1 MGEPVRVGIIGAG
14 MIAQVMHLPHLL
26 ELHEQFEVTSLCDL
40 STGTVRAVAQRFAVP
55 NVYTDHRDL
64 LASGTVDAV
73 LVLTRDHA
81 RPAID
86 AARAGVHVLI
96 EKPMCNN
103 LVEADE
109 LVDAV
114 AQSGVV
120 GMVGYHKRYDPG
132 YRYGRERIHALREP
146 HLVRLH
152 DVIGGNH
159 HFLAHYDLLRV
170 DDIDPALLNTLNA
183 EHRASLHLA
192 IGEQPEALMRA
203 YDLML
208 GLSTHDI
215 AILHGAFPLPTRVIS
230 VDVWQNGG
238 AIAALLAWENEMRC
252 VFTTGF
258 THALRKF
265 DETLTVYSQDRVVE
279 IAFPS
284 PFLKN
289 AATTVEQWEM
299 EGDLYRENVTTA
311 SYEEAF
317 KEELR
322 HFYACIRNGA
332 SCETPVSEGREDIAF
347 LIQMARAFRS

>member
-1 MGEPVRVGIIGAG
+1 MSRPIRVGLIGAG

-26 ELHEQFEVTSLCDL
+26 ELTDLFEVTALCDL
-40 STGTVRAVAQRFAVP
+40 SPGTAQAVAHRFGVPAV
-55 NVYTDHRDL
+55 YRDHRDL
-64 LASGTVDAV
+64 LASGDVEAV

-81 RPAID
+81 QPAID
-86 AARAGVHVLI
+86 AARAGVHVLV

-114 AQSGVV
+114 EQSGVV

-146 HLVRLH
+146 HLVNLH
-152 DVIGGNH
+152 DVIGPNH
-159 HFLAHYDLLRV
+159 LFLAHYDLLRV
-170 DDIDPALLNTLNA
+170 DDVDTELTRKLEA
-183 EHRASLHLA
+183 EHRASLRVA
-192 IGEQPEALMRA
+192 IGEQPDELMRA

-215 AILHGAFPLPTRVIS
+215 SILHGALGLPTRVIS
-230 VDVWQNGG
+230 TEVWQKGG
-238 AIAALLAWENEMRC
+238 AIASIFAWENELRC
-252 VFTTGF
+252 VFATGF
-258 THALRKF
+258 THGLRKF
-265 DETLTVYSQDRVVE
+265 DESLRVYSHDRVVE

-299 EGDLYRENVTTA
+299 EGDVYRESVSTA

-322 HFYACIRNGA
+322 HFHACIRQGVP
-332 SCETPVSEGREDIAF
+332 CETPVTEGREDIAF
-347 LIQMARAFRS
+347 LIEMARACKR